1 LRIVGAWPVDAQA
14 ALIEISGL
22 AWIGAF
28 ALFLAKY
35 GPMLLAPRT

>member
-1 LRIVGAWPVDAQA
+1 LRALNCPDAQA
-14 ALIEISGL
+14 VLIEISGV

-35 GPMLLAPRT
+35 APTLLAPRT